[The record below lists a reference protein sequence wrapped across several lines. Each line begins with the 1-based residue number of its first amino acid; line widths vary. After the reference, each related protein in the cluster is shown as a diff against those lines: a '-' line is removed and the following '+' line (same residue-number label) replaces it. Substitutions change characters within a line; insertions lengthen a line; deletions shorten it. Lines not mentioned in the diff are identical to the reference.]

1 MILDDLCEPC
11 VVKMLSQRVYKRH
24 RRFHAFSPA
33 LRDAD
38 KAWGMYPQ
46 EMLAFFE
53 EADEEFC
60 ILRHNNLVQ
69 ARGFKYLELLPEE
82 VEFQT

>member
-53 EADEEFC
+53 EDEDEFV
-60 ILRHNNLVQ
+60 ITRHDDLIK
-69 ARGFKYLELLPEE
+69 AGCFEYLELLPEE
-82 VEFQT
+82 VELKT